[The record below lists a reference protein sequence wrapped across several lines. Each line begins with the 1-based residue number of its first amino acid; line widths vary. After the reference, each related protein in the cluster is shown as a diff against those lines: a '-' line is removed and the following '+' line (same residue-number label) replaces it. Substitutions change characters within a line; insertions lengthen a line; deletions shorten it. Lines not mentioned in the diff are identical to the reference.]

1 MPQIPES
8 EINHIKQSID
18 LVALCRSRGIQLKKA
33 GKNYVGR
40 CPFHEEENDSFI
52 VTPSKNLFNCF
63 GCGTTGNVIQFVQLM
78 DKISFPEA
86 VAELSENLVLQTS
99 GKATKTAAKKKI
111 SSFNSRYSCAHFS
124 KPVRHSLGEVGSRSK
139 LLSLVTDYYHAAFNH
154 QRTGTEYMKQ
164 RGLTDPALFSRFKI
178 GFCAGNIRES
188 MAKEDVK
195 IGGLKELGVLSGNG
209 REFFTNCVVF
219 PIPDHSGRIVNLYG
233 RRIRNGRVNHLYLPG
248 RKSGVFNGSSIQSGE
263 SVILVESIL
272 DALALIQAGYTGAI
286 PCFGSSG
293 IPEDHLSLLKNSQAC
308 PAEAAEQ
315 RRRIYL
321 CFDSD
326 AAGRKAAGK
335 AKAQLEEIGITS
347 RQIILPEGHDPC
359 SLLLQDGGKD
369 ILRRLFRRT
378 GRSRSSGRGGKNT
391 MGTGKKAII
400 SKLTTERGIIRAV
413 FAERIYELKGLNRES
428 TRCKVTVRVFGN
440 GDDDRFHLDTIDLYS
455 SRSRAVFARS
465 VAEIFSVRDVHVSAE
480 LLALV
485 RPVEEY
491 KEGNNKEPDI
501 REPQMTDEERK
512 EAVALLKAG
521 DIFTKILSAFE
532 SVGYTGEKINK
543 IVGYLAT
550 VSRKLDEP
558 LSICIQSRSAAG
570 KSALQDAILNFVPP
584 EDVVRYTCLTGQ
596 ALFYKEAGS
605 LKHKILAIEED
616 AGARNANYSIRT
628 MQSSNFLSIASAG
641 RDPETGKLRTEE
653 NIVEGPTVFFM
664 TTTEAELESETGSRF
679 LFLTLDESS
688 EATARVHEA
697 QRMMN
702 TLEGI
707 VTRKKVER
715 IIKQHRNAQRLL
727 KSGLK
732 VVIPF
737 AEHLRFRIDSIRAR
751 RDHKKYLTLIQSIAF
766 LRQYQRE
773 IKKVE
778 VEGETVEYIEATLD
792 DVRIANKLAAEVL
805 GVSLDELSPPSRRL
819 LDQIRE
825 MVIRK
830 SEEQNIDPHEYTF
843 TRREIREYTGWS
855 DTQVK
860 RHINQLVDLEYI
872 YSIMGS
878 KGKEYIYELQYV
890 EEVEPGKK
898 FLSCLIDVDE
908 LAGEIGKERKASEDD
923 DNLGG

>member
-1 MPQIPES
+1 MPKIPDH
-8 EINHIKQSID
+8 EIEHIKQAVD
-18 LVALCRSRGIQLKKA
+18 LVALCQSRGIKLRKS
-33 GKNYVGR
+33 GRNYKGR
-40 CPFHEEENDSFI
+40 CPFHKEENDSFT
-52 VTPSKNLFNCF
+52 VNTAKNLWNCF
-63 GCGTTGNVIQFVQLM
+63 GCNQGGNNIQFVQLL

-86 VAELSENLVLQTS
+86 AAKLSQRSFETAPI
-99 GKATKTAAKKKI
+99 KATKTATKKKI
-111 SSFNSRYSCAHFS
+111 SSTFSRHSCAHFS
-124 KPVRHSLGEVGSRSK
+124 LSRSK
-139 LLSLVTDYYHAAFNH
+139 LLSLVTDYYHAAFN
-154 QRTGTEYMKQ
+154 QQQIGKDYLKQ
-164 RGLTDPALFSRFKI
+164 RGLVDPALFSRFKI
-178 GFCAGNIRES
+178 GYCAGNIRES
-188 MAKEDVK
+188 MPKDDQKAAE
-195 IGGLKELGVLSGNG
+195 LKDLGVFTENG

-219 PIPDHSGRIVNLYG
+219 PIPDHSGQIVNLYG
-233 RRIRNGRVNHLYLPG
+233 RRIRNGQVNHLYLPG
-248 RKSGVFNGSSIQSGE
+248 KKSGVFNGASIQSAE

-272 DALALIQAGYTGAI
+272 DALALIQAGYPGAI
-286 PCFGSSG
+286 PCYGSPG
-293 IPEDHLSLLKNSQAC
+293 VPEDHLSILKNFRDK
-308 PAEAAEQ
+308 PVF
-315 RRRIYL
+315 L

-326 AAGRKAAGK
+326 NAGRKAAGK
-335 AKAQLEEIGITS
+335 AKEQLEEIGITS
-347 RQIILPEGHDPC
+347 RQIVLPEGKDPC
-359 SLLLQDGGKD
+359 SLLLQNGGKD
-369 ILRRLFRRT
+369 ILRRLLRQV
-378 GRSRSSGRGGKNT
+378 GGKPK
-391 MGTGKKAII
+391 MGTGKKTII
-400 SKLTTERGIIRAV
+400 NKIIKENGIIRAV
-413 FAERIYELKGLNRES
+413 FPDRIYELKGLNRES
-428 TRCKVTVRVFGN
+428 TKCKVTVKVFGN

-455 SRSRAVFARS
+455 SRSRAVFARG
-465 VAEIFSVRDVHVSAE
+465 VAEIFSIRDAHVSAE
-480 LLALV
+480 LMALV
-485 RPVEEY
+485 KPVEQY
-491 KEGNNKEPDI
+491 KEGNNKEPEI
-501 REPQMTDEERK
+501 QKPQMTEEERN
-512 EAVALLKAG
+512 EAVALLKKH
-521 DIFTKILSAFE
+521 DIFTKILSDFE
-532 SVGYTGEKINK
+532 AVGYTGEKINK
-543 IVGYLAT
+543 LVGYLAT

-558 LSICIQSRSAAG
+558 ISICIQSRSAAG

-616 AGARNANYSIRT
+616 VGAKNANYSIRT

-653 NIVEGPTVFFM
+653 NIVEGPTPFFM
-664 TTTEAELESETGSRF
+664 TTTAPEIESETGSRF
-679 LFLTLDESS
+679 LFLTLDESN

-707 VTRKKVER
+707 VTRKKVEK
-715 IIKQHRNAQRLL
+715 IIKLHQNAQRLL

-737 AEHLRFRIDSIRAR
+737 AKLLRFRIDSIRAR

-773 IKKVE
+773 IKTVE

-805 GVSLDELSPPSRRL
+805 GTSLDELSPPSRRL

-825 MVIRK
+825 MVIKK
-830 SEEQNIDPHEYTF
+830 SEEQDINPQEYTF
-843 TRREIREYTGWS
+843 TRRDIREYTGWS

-878 KGKEYIYELQYV
+878 KGKEFMYELQYV
-890 EEVEPGKK
+890 EEIEPGKK

-908 LAGEIGKERKASEDD
+908 LAREIEKEEKEKEESDDD